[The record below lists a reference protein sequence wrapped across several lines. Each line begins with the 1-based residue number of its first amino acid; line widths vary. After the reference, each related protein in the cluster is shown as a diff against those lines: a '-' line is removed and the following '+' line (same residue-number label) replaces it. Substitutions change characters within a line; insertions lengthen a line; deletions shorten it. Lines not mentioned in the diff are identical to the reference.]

1 MSLQTYIAMYA
12 EWLQNYTQQEVM
24 ENFVFPNE
32 NMTIEEF
39 DENE

>member
-1 MSLQTYIAMYA
+1 MTNSAIKSINAII
-12 EWLQNYTQQEVM
+12 EIQEVM

-32 NMTIEEF
+32 NRTIEEF